1 MSTRRS
7 REHFVLSFLVA
18 LARSGV
24 KGQSP
29 SMVTHAEN
37 EDWVRQAYDL
47 WGIVAEREAILDGRG
62 VDPQSQAPRAA
73 SDFSCS
79 YPNCDC
85 AVELAVGVEPTTP
98 TACPRI

>member
-62 VDPQSQAPRAA
+62 VDPQSQARQARD
-73 SDFSCS
+73 DFERVGE
-79 YPNCDC
+79 
-85 AVELAVGVEPTTP
+85 VEQARRDGIIGGGLP
-98 TACPRI
+98 